1 MQKHLSAETIYVGLY
16 VLPQRALLSELPTA
30 LRQAR
35 EGVDLGRE
43 RPIISA
49 KTPHMTPMAERPA
62 KGSRPHGTG
71 PLGRQSHHGSPQ
83 WLGRQSGVSGQSKM
97 IIHLASPHSRST
109 LLAHV
114 HDTRSLTRRIPPR
127 Q

>member
-1 MQKHLSAETIYVGLY
+1 MQKHLSAETIHVGLY

-62 KGSRPHGTG
+62 EGSRPHSTG
-71 PLGRQSHHGSPQ
+71 PLER
-83 WLGRQSGVSGQSKM
+83 
-97 IIHLASPHSRST
+97 
-109 LLAHV
+109 
-114 HDTRSLTRRIPPR
+114 
-127 Q
+127 